1 LIGFE
6 GLGMTGTTLQT
17 RYDPT
22 ARFFHWTMA
31 GLITVVFA
39 ISFAFDEVPKA
50 TEYVLVQLHMIAGL
64 LILALYAARLA
75 WRITHRP
82 PPADP
87 QVGPLMTRIAGIG
100 HLVLYALMLAAPLVG
115 VAVIFLRGR
124 GIDFGV
130 FMLPSPLAANRPAAG
145 SAKELH
151 ELLAWGLMVLAA
163 GHAAVVVWH
172 HRVRRDGVL
181 LRMMPSR

>member
-1 LIGFE
+1 
-6 GLGMTGTTLQT
+6 MSGTATQA

-22 ARFFHWTMA
+22 ARFFYWTMA

-39 ISFAFDEVPKA
+39 LSFAFDAVPKG

-75 WRITHRP
+75 WRIGHRP

-87 QVGPLMTRIAGIG
+87 QIGPLMTRVARIG
-100 HLVLYALMLAAPLVG
+100 HFVLYVLMLAAPLVG

-130 FMLPSPLAANRPAAG
+130 FTVPSPLAANRTAAG

-151 ELLAWGLMVLAA
+151 ELLAWGLMALAA
-163 GHAAVVVWH
+163 GHAAVAIWH
-172 HRVRRDGVL
+172 HRVRHDGVL

>member
-1 LIGFE
+1 
-6 GLGMTGTTLQT
+6 MTGTALQA
-17 RYDPT
+17 RYDAT
-22 ARFFHWTMA
+22 ARFFHWSMA

-39 ISFAFDEVPKA
+39 ASFAFDAVPKD

-75 WRITHRP
+75 WRVSHRP
-82 PPADP
+82 PPVDP
-87 QVGPLMTRIAGIG
+87 QVGPLMTRVAGLG
-100 HLVLYALMLAAPLVG
+100 HLLLYVLMLAVPLIG
-115 VAVIFLRGR
+115 LAVIFLRGR

-130 FMLPSPLAANRPAAG
+130 FTIPSPLTADRSAAR

-163 GHAAVVVWH
+163 GHAAVAIWH

-181 LRMMPSR
+181 LRMMPSS